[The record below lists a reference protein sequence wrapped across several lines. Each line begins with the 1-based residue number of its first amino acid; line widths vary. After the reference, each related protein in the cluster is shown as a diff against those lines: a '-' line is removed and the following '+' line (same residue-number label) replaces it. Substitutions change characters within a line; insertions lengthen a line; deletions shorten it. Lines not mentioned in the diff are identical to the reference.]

1 MASEDIDIVT
11 LLREDFCDFGQW
23 ENSCTPEGKCPC
35 CLAAD
40 EIELLRVALQM
51 ACYEVFAYCDPLKT
65 SPKELVAHF
74 MNEAVRG
81 E

>member
-1 MASEDIDIVT
+1 MTDDIVAR
-11 LLREDFCDFGQW
+11 LRYKQRIQEPWFAHKEVLFG
-23 ENSCTPEGKCPC
+23 E
-35 CLAAD
+35 AAD

-65 SPKELVAHF
+65 SPKDLVAHF

-81 E
+81 D

>member
-1 MASEDIDIVT
+1 MIDDIVT
-11 LLREDFCDFGQW
+11 RLRAMRLGDEVMLDD
-23 ENSCTPEGKCPC
+23 ERAIHR
-35 CLAAD
+35 AAD

-65 SPKELVAHF
+65 SPNDLVAHF

-81 E
+81 D

>member
-1 MASEDIDIVT
+1 MTDDIVT
-11 LLREDFCDFGQW
+11 RLREKYVGQLPI
-23 ENSCTPEGKCPC
+23 CTE
-35 CLAAD
+35 AAD

-65 SPKELVAHF
+65 SPKDLVAHF

-81 E
+81 D